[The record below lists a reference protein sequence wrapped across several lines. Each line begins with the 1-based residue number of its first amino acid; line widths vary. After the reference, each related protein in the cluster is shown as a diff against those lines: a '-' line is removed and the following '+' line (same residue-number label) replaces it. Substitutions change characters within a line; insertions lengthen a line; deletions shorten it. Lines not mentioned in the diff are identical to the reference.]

1 MSTILNEAASK
12 EFLVPFGIP
21 FAPERNVDSVADAAD
36 AADVLGYPVVVKLGG
51 DGIAHKTERG
61 LVRLRLSDR
70 GAVETAAQ
78 QLLDAATPSDGD
90 VFLLVAPMLS
100 GTRELIC
107 GLHHDEQFGMTIMLG
122 VGGVL
127 AEALGDVTIRL
138 APIAEADAHQM
149 IDDLRTAALL
159 GEFRG
164 EPAVDRD
171 AVVSVLLALSAAA
184 TSRPDVVSVDV
195 NPLIIVNGQPVAVDA
210 LVEVA

>member
-1 MSTILNEAASK
+1 MGQDLPIASATPAADIPVRVALATK
-12 EFLVPFGIP
+12 PLGI
-21 FAPERNVDSVADAAD
+21 FASARAARRNVVE
-36 AADVLGYPVVVKLGG
+36 LIPE
-51 DGIAHKTERG
+51 IAT
-61 LVRLRLSDR
+61 
-70 GAVETAAQ
+70 Q
-78 QLLDAATPSDGD
+78 
-90 VFLLVAPMLS
+90 APMLS